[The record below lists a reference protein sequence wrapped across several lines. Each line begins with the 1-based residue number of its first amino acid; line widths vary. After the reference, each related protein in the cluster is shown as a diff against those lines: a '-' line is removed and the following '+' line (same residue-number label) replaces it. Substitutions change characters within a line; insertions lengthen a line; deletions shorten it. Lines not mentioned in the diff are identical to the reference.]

1 MEQHEEDAPDGLA
14 GRPDFREFRFKGVA
28 TNCPPAPKATSTG
41 GAYEV

>member
-28 TNCPPAPKATSTG
+28 NELAAGIKRKIDGRS
-41 GAYEV
+41 V